1 MTYDIVYDIVY
12 KNGKKPYQ
20 NTYDIVIFADIVY
33 DIVRHTYDIVCLA
46 YDIVYDIYNI
56 ACDIVYAISYAI

>member
-33 DIVRHTYDIVCLA
+33 DIVRQTYDIVHLE
-46 YDIVYDIYNI
+46 YDIVYDK
-56 ACDIVYAISYAI
+56 